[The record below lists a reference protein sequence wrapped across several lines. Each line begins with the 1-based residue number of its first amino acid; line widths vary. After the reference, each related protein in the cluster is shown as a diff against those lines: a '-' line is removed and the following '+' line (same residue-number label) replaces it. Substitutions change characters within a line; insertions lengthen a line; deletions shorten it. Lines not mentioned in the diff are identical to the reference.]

1 MRNDPGMRVTPGFK
15 VTKAAQL
22 AAYLAQKQGG
32 SINLL
37 KLVKMLYLADR
48 SFMSEYDM
56 PMLYDQ
62 PHSMEHGP
70 VVSITYDLITGANE
84 SPDWDKYVSDRAGH
98 DVAAQKNFS
107 REDFNWLSEVEIEC
121 IDRLWDQYG
130 HMNQWELV
138 DYTHEH
144 CAEWEDPG
152 KSSFPI
158 PYERI
163 FKALGKSEADVR
175 AKAVKEQIK
184 LERVLSSL

>member
-1 MRNDPGMRVTPGFK
+1 MRPTPGFK

-32 SINLL
+32 RINVL

-48 SFMSEYDM
+48 AFMSDYDL

-70 VVSITYDLITGANE
+70 VDSITYDLITGVNE
-84 SPDWDKYVSDRAGH
+84 SAEWDRFVSDRAGH
-98 DVAAQKNFS
+98 DVGTRKAFA
-107 REDFNWLSEVEIEC
+107 RADLDWLSDAEVEC
-121 IDRLWDQYG
+121 VDRVWNKFG
-130 HMNQWELV
+130 HMDQWELV
-138 DYTHEH
+138 KYTHDE

-152 KSSFPI
+152 RSSFPI

-163 FKALGKSEADVR
+163 FKALGKSESDLR
-175 AKAVKEQIK
+175 AKNVKEQIK
-184 LERVLSSL
+184 IERVLSAL